1 MPPITKKVSDKK
13 TVGKKT
19 ATVISNKKNEEQLK
33 KDKTVALKNN
43 KTVAKIKSPKVE
55 KTIKDKKLQTTPKDS
70 KIAVKSS
77 KSNVKESKIV
87 ANNSKTAVKD
97 SKIVDKS
104 SKNTSKNSK
113 TIVKGSKKMAKD
125 SKTVAKD
132 SKSKTVASKAVT
144 EKIKKETKTP
154 KIVKSKEKALAVK
167 ESSKKTVDKKTVD
180 KKVAVKSVKPVKE
193 SVKKIVTPT
202 KSTKKELVTEKITA
216 KKTTAK
222 TVIDLPVKEKVI
234 ATKSLK
240 TDVKVKKSKKV
251 KENNVDFVIAT
262 TLGNIDIRLF
272 PDKAPITASNFL
284 RYVASDYYSN
294 TVFHRIIRGFMIQ
307 GGGYDKTL
315 SFKED
320 TLLPIKIESN
330 NGLKNLR
337 GTIAMARTNDPHSA
351 TSQFFINLTDN
362 PHLDFAE
369 ETIERYGYT
378 VFAKVTKGL
387 DIVDK
392 IGNSPTTT
400 VYHHQNVPATPIT
413 IKSITNKVK

>member
-1 MPPITKKVSDKK
+1 MPSITKKISEKK
-13 TVGKKT
+13 TAAKKT
-19 ATVISNKKNEEQLK
+19 ATVKSDKKSQEKLT
-33 KDKTVALKNN
+33 KDKTVTLKNS
-43 KTVAKIKSPKVE
+43 KTVAKTKETKSPKVE
-55 KTIKDKKLQTTPKDS
+55 KTSKDKKLQTT
-70 KIAVKSS
+70 
-77 KSNVKESKIV
+77 
-87 ANNSKTAVKD
+87 
-97 SKIVDKS
+97 
-104 SKNTSKNSK
+104 
-113 TIVKGSKKMAKD
+113 AK
-125 SKTVAKD
+125 A
-132 SKSKTVASKAVT
+132 SKTVASKAVT
-144 EKIKKETKTP
+144 EKVNKESKTP
-154 KIVKSKEKALAVK
+154 KIVKSKEKVSTTK
-167 ESSKKTVDKKTVD
+167 VDNKKVVDKKAT
-180 KKVAVKSVKPVKE
+180 VKSSKPVKE
-193 SVKKIVTPT
+193 SVGKVATTDKPIKKESKTSKTATIETT
-202 KSTKKELVTEKITA
+202 TTTKKVA
-216 KKTTAK
+216 
-222 TVIDLPVKEKVI
+222 DLPVKEKEI
-234 ATKSLK
+234 TTKSV
-240 TDVKVKKSKKV
+240 DAGAKVKKPKKG
-251 KENNVDFVIAT
+251 KENIVDFIIAT

-272 PDKAPITASNFL
+272 PDKAPITVSNFL
-284 RYVASDYYSN
+284 RYIASDYYSN

-337 GTIAMARTNDPHSA
+337 GTIAMARTSDPHSA

-392 IGNSPTTT
+392 IGNSQTTT